1 MAQRVRKLVAVAGIN
16 GEIRPLEQLFEEFP
30 GSSADAVAVIGDLG
44 APWSKADTYRAIF
57 RVLGE
62 GNRPTFWVPGAT
74 DAPLRDYLRE
84 SYNMEIAYPHLR
96 GVHGTVALAPGDVL
110 FAGMGGE
117 ISDDP
122 ETIRAEEALLRY
134 PGWEVEYRLKVI
146 REFDAREQVFL
157 FTTPPAHKGLREP
170 GSEVLAELIKT
181 YNPRLALVGG
191 AEPAEEE
198 LARTLVVCPGR
209 LDKGHYA
216 VVDLGARSVEAAT
229 LAPKAAVGG

>member
-1 MAQRVRKLVAVAGIN
+1 MAQGVRKLVAVAGIG
-16 GEIRPLEQLFEEFP
+16 GEVDSLEQLLLSER
-30 GSSADAVAVIGDLG
+30 GADAVAVVGDLG

-57 RVLGE
+57 RALGE
-62 GNRPTFWVPGAT
+62 GNRPTFWVPGRI
-74 DAPLRDYLRE
+74 DAPLGDHLRE
-84 SYNMEIAYPHLR
+84 SYNMEIAYPFLH

-122 ETIRAEEALLRY
+122 EIIRAEEALVRY
-134 PGWEVEYRLKVI
+134 AGWEVEYRLKVI
-146 REFDAREQVFL
+146 REFDVDEQVFL

-181 YNPRLALVGG
+181 YNPRLAIVGG
-191 AEPAEEE
+191 EESAQEE

-209 LDKGHYA
+209 LDHGHYA
-216 VVDLGARSVEAAT
+216 IVDLGTRSVEAAT
-229 LAPKAAVGG
+229 LAQQAAV